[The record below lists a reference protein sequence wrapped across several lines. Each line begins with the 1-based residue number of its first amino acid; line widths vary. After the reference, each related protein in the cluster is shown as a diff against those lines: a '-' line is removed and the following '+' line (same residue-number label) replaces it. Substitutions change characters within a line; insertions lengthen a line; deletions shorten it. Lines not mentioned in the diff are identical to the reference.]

1 MTVEPG
7 WVCDVLGGWFAELEK
22 PQWFKKDDAVDAA
35 IEQRFASVH
44 GEVSD
49 SDLVALTASPR
60 IALAAV
66 IVLDQFSRN
75 MFRGTPASFASDAKA
90 LDLANQI
97 LQRGLD
103 VSLSEDEK
111 AFCYLPLAHSEVLK
125 DQERCVELFRALGNE
140 NYLGYAQAHL
150 DVIEKF
156 GRFPHRNAIL
166 GRVSTPEEIEF
177 LAQPGSG
184 F

>member
-1 MTVEPG
+1 MTAEPA
-7 WVCDVLGGWFAELEK
+7 WVGDVLGFWFNELDK

-35 IEQRFASVH
+35 IRQRFAGVH
-44 GEVSD
+44 SEVSNANLT
-49 SDLVALTASPR
+49 SLTASPR
-60 IALAAV
+60 VALAAV

-75 MFRGTPASFASDAKA
+75 MFRGTSASFASDAKA
-90 LDLANQI
+90 LEIANQI
-97 LQRGLD
+97 LQLELD
-103 VSLSEDEK
+103 QSFSDDEK
-111 AFCYLPLAHSEVLK
+111 AFCYLPLEHSEDLE
-125 DQERCVELFRALGNE
+125 DQQRCVALFRALGND

-150 DVIEKF
+150 NVIEKF

-166 GRVSTPEEIEF
+166 GRSSTPEEIEF

>member
-1 MTVEPG
+1 MTVEPA
-7 WVCDVLGGWFAELEK
+7 WVSDVLDFWFVELEK
-22 PQWFKKDDAVDAA
+22 PQWFKKDDAVDAK
-35 IEQRFASVH
+35 IKQRFAAVH
-44 GEVSD
+44 GEVSNLETA
-49 SDLVALTASPR
+49 SLTASPR
-60 IALAAV
+60 IALAAI

-90 LDLANQI
+90 LDLAK
-97 LQRGLD
+97 LALDRGLD
-103 VSLSEDEK
+103 QTFNEDEK
-111 AFCYLPLAHSEVLK
+111 AFCYLPLEHSEALE
-125 DQERCVELFRALGNE
+125 DQLRCVELFRALGND

-166 GRVSTPEEIEF
+166 GRTSTPEEVAF